1 MSNILLVN
9 DNVQDYQIIINAC
22 NDITYAIT
30 YNQQTDTY
38 DTIFTKYEE
47 LVSENN
53 IQVLNHL
60 ALVSHGSWNPEFTFL
75 ERENKMLIS
84 QYLEDL
90 STSPSEN
97 VENEISVLDDPT
109 VEDDSLLAA
118 EEGDLLPQPEDISP
132 DSTLPYYLFYL

>member
-60 ALVSHGSWNPEFTFL
+60 ALVSHGSTSQEFIFL
-75 ERENKMLIS
+75 EKENKMLIKS
-84 QYLEDL
+84 
-90 STSPSEN
+90 S
-97 VENEISVLDDPT
+97 
-109 VEDDSLLAA
+109 
-118 EEGDLLPQPEDISP
+118 
-132 DSTLPYYLFYL
+132 